1 MSGQG
6 RSQIMQ
12 GCTDI
17 PNARL
22 DISNS
27 GVVGSIAII
36 MLRRFT
42 RRSRICE
49 HVGNLLSPQIEPV
62 GRVF

>member
-22 DISNS
+22 VRIDSLYGHDGFMVETEKI
-27 GVVGSIAII
+27 GQC
-36 MLRRFT
+36 LRDWM
-42 RRSRICE
+42 
-49 HVGNLLSPQIEPV
+49 
-62 GRVF
+62 